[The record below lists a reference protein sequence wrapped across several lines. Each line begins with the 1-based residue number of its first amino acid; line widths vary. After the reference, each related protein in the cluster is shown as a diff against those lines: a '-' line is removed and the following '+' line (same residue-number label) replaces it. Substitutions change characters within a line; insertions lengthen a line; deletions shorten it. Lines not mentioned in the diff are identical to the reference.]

1 MHFVQFVWGTE
12 GASASRLFVYVYITM
27 RFVSALELAEMTDQ
41 KSAFKVAHYK
51 ATSITDLVTRDVKRS
66 NCYL

>member
-1 MHFVQFVWGTE
+1 MHFVQFEGGTE

-27 RFVSALELAEMTDQ
+27 RFVSALELAELTDQ

-51 ATSITDLVTRDVKRS
+51 AT
-66 NCYL
+66 